1 VNKNEVINSNEIHKH
16 EDQTNTKHEDD
27 YYIGYIKE
35 QLKEKDKNLEGTDV
49 REGLAAVISLRV
61 PEQFLQFEGQTKG
74 KLGTTA
80 STIPRASG
88 VPNLPLV

>member
-74 KLGTTA
+74 KLGTPEA
-80 STIPRASG
+80 RGIVDAV